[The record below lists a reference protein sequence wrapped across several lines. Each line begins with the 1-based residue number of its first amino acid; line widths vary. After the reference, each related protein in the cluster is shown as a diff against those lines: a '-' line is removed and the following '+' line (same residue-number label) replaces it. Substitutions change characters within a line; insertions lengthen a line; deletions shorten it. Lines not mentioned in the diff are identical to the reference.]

1 MTNKFSAGDRITYS
15 AGSGTAITGLTS
27 GQDYLIESAT
37 GSFIRLEELGGGGPI
52 SLTAGSSETHTI
64 TGQNSGSS
72 ETHEF
77 NGPYA
82 GENETHTFTNQYA
95 GPSENHSFKST
106 QYAGHNPNSY
116 FSRHNS
122 YCNTCR
128 G

>member
-1 MTNKFSAGDRITYS
+1 MVKIT
-15 AGSGTAITGLTS
+15 
-27 GQDYLIESAT
+27 LIESAT
-37 GSFIRLEELGGGGPI
+37 GSFIRLELGGGGPI

-82 GENETHTFTNQYA
+82 GEKRNSYFTNQYA

-106 QYAGHNPNSY
+106 QYADTTKLIL
-116 FSRHNS
+116 FKA
-122 YCNTCR
+122 
-128 G
+128 